1 MGFFNAT
8 NPLTGEIISHQIEGD
23 TPTEEEA
30 LEIEQYMA
38 LFNKKAIPDN
48 VPDDEGN
55 LFTKGVARG
64 VDTLQM
70 MYGSAIQGLGETF
83 DSDLLKDYGAEV
95 VEKNKEEIQSNIE
108 YAKRLDDIKG
118 AGSFFDWTASTLG
131 EQVPQLGSTL
141 AGAGTGAAIG
151 SVIPVIGTFAGSII
165 GGITANLPF
174 FYVGNREALK
184 E

>member
-1 MGFFNAT
+1 MALYDIT
-8 NPLTGEIISHQIEGD
+8 NPFDGRLYSFEIDGNEPSEQEF
-23 TPTEEEA
+23 
-30 LEIEQYMA
+30 LEIQQYLA
-38 LFNKKAIPDN
+38 SKNKKTTLDN
-48 VPDDEGN
+48 VPDDSEGN

-118 AGSFFDWTASTLG
+118 AGD
-131 EQVPQLGSTL
+131 
-141 AGAGTGAAIG
+141 I
-151 SVIPVIGTFAGSII
+151 
-165 GGITANLPF
+165 
-174 FYVGNREALK
+174 R
-184 E
+184 

>member
-1 MGFFNAT
+1 MALYDIT
-8 NPLTGEIISHQIEGD
+8 NPFDGRLYSFEIDGNEPSEQEF
-23 TPTEEEA
+23 
-30 LEIEQYMA
+30 LEIQQYLA
-38 LFNKKAIPDN
+38 SKNKKTTLDN
-48 VPDDEGN
+48 VPDDSEGN

-118 AGSFFDWTASTLG
+118 AGSFFDWTASTFG
-131 EQVPQLGSTL
+131 EQVPYYGSTL
-141 AGAGTGAAIG
+141 AGAGAGAVTGSFLGPVGTVVG
-151 SVIPVIGTFAGSII
+151 SVI
-165 GGITANLPF
+165 GGITANIPF
-174 FYVGNREALK
+174 FYG
-184 E
+184 